1 MLLSGHVACFTGME
15 TGQSVL
21 TASSDSFSASCQVL
35 ASERDPDAAWSKVAA
50 LQQAA
55 VAPKKTAKPKK
66 PAPPPASSAPT
77 DMDIDG
83 GALRAS
89 FLIFS
94 CRRSDIKLAHNST
107 IGSPCAAQKCF
118 EYCAVGS
125 SL

>member
-55 VAPKKTAKPKK
+55 VAPKKK